1 MNSKHKRTPSPAEDK
16 PHDVEAVAD
25 TLTLASEHGLEAE
38 VMWSAMREYE
48 KFHRHAPETY
58 DMKWALDC
66 ALADWD
72 I

>member
-1 MNSKHKRTPSPAEDK
+1 MNQDEDLS
-16 PHDVEAVAD
+16 AVAEALK
-25 TLTLASEHGLEAE
+25 TANEHGLQAE

-58 DMKWALDC
+58 NMKWALDC
-66 ALADWD
+66 ALNDWD

>member
-1 MNSKHKRTPSPAEDK
+1 MNSKHRRTPPPEEK
-16 PHDVEAVAD
+16 PHDVGIVAD
-25 TLTLASEHGLEAE
+25 ALAIASEHGLAAD

-66 ALADWD
+66 ALNDWD

>member
-1 MNSKHKRTPSPAEDK
+1 MEAGKELSEVAQAL
-16 PHDVEAVAD
+16 DVANQ
-25 TLTLASEHGLEAE
+25 HGMAAE
-38 VMWSAMREYE
+38 VVWSAMREYE

-66 ALADWD
+66 ALQDWD

>member
-1 MNSKHKRTPSPAEDK
+1 MEAGKELREGAQAL
-16 PHDVEAVAD
+16 DVANQ
-25 TLTLASEHGLEAE
+25 HGMAAE
-38 VMWSAMREYE
+38 VVWSAMREYE

-66 ALADWD
+66 ALNDWD